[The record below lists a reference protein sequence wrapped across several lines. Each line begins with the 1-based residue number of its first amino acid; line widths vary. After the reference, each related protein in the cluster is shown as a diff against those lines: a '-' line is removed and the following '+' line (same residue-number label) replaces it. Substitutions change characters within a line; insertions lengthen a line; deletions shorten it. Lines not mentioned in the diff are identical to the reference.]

1 MKFSILNSK
10 FSVLPLLAVFLTACP
25 NPQPP
30 DTKLFLT
37 DALQR
42 YDFTVKADR
51 TEFVVQFRRGGR
63 HADGLYISTPD
74 KMGFAGTEMESINV
88 VESPGEFLTQG
99 VVAGFR
105 RVFTETPDGGL
116 LTLTSGSQVYTHK
129 IEVPAIRFA
138 KFPTEFERKKQLRLP
153 ITNAAKIGNGIWTL
167 KLKRAVW
174 AQIGPIWLPGEAKT
188 EDYIV
193 SRSPDGPVYFD
204 VTSAVPAIVLDLP
217 EFARAKAVY
226 FYTVDLSAVFP
237 CNSTDEPAV
246 PEKLTGIECT
256 YTLPSADIYFTG
268 QTPQKGPGTPTVMPT
283 IPPMPSPRPKTRR

>member
-1 MKFSILNSK
+1 MLRSLILTTA
-10 FSVLPLLAVFLTACP
+10 LLLTACP
-25 NPQPP
+25 KPQPP

-37 DALQR
+37 DELQR

-51 TEFVVQFRRGGR
+51 TELVVQFRRGGR
-63 HADGLYISTPD
+63 HADGLYIGTPD

-88 VESPGEFLTQG
+88 VESGAEFITQG

-116 LTLTSGSQVYTHK
+116 LTLTSGSTVYTHK
-129 IEVPAIRFA
+129 IEVPSIRFG
-138 KFPTEFERKKQLRLP
+138 KFPAEFEHTKQLRLP
-153 ITNAAKIGNGIWTL
+153 ITNADKIGSGIWTL

-174 AQIGPIWLPGEAKT
+174 AQFGPVWLPGEAKT

-193 SRSPDGPVYFD
+193 SRDTSAKVYFD

-237 CNSTDEPAV
+237 CNSSDELAV

-256 YTLPSADIYFTG
+256 YTLPSTDIFFPG
-268 QTPQKGPGTPTVMPT
+268 QAPQKGPGTPAVMPT
-283 IPPMPSPRPKTRR
+283 IPPMPSPSPKTKR